1 MIQYSYRNYKLILP
15 KFARIVLCTYICVPI
30 DISHCGLQI
39 DSVSKL
45 SFCASNKPAKKK
57 EKKRKKKPGESKR
70 RLRTSQSSKAVS
82 RNFQHTP
89 CRYLSTFPRIPFSL
103 KWKEEMLLQL
113 RSFWLLCARNFHL
126 FSLYLLRQMSLDTN
140 VDETAWTLSVE

>member
-57 EKKRKKKPGESKR
+57 RKKKKKETR
-70 RLRTSQSSKAVS
+70 RKQTKIENIAILKSSLQK
-82 RNFQHTP
+82 
-89 CRYLSTFPRIPFSL
+89 LSTYA
-103 KWKEEMLLQL
+103 M
-113 RSFWLLCARNFHL
+113 
-126 FSLYLLRQMSLDTN
+126 
-140 VDETAWTLSVE
+140 